1 VSGPDVAHIALALTP
16 GIGAARLSSL
26 LARFETAAAA
36 IRAPT
41 EALRDVPGISLAAA
55 TAIRKADIAWAER
68 LVTRTAELGGR
79 PLTPKDPDFPPAL
92 RVIPDPPTLLF
103 AAGNVAH
110 GANLG
115 LAVVGSR
122 SHTRYG
128 AEVCRHLAGGAA
140 RAGIMIVSGMAR
152 GIDGLAHTAALDV
165 GGATIGVL
173 GNGLGVV
180 YPSANR
186 ALYERMREHGLLITE
201 FPPGERPNAG
211 SFQRRNRLISGLA
224 RATLVVEAR
233 EKSGAFITVDCAL
246 AQGREVLAVPG
257 PITSPASVGCN
268 RLIQSGAKP
277 ALGLRDVL
285 EEFHLTVT
293 PPGAKA
299 LPVDLSPAERRLLA
313 QLEHDSHHVDHLANV
328 LGLTSH
334 ETLSLLTNLE
344 LRGLIE
350 PLPGKVFRLAIADRR
365 LQIPDC

>member
-1 VSGPDVAHIALALTP
+1 VSRPDVAYIALALTP

-26 LARFETAAAA
+26 LARFGTAAAA
-36 IRAPT
+36 IRAPSD
-41 EALRDVPGISLAAA
+41 ALMDVPGISRAAA
-55 TAIRKADIAWAER
+55 TAIRKADAAHAER
-68 LVTRTAELGGR
+68 LIARTAEVGGR
-79 PLTPKDPDFPPAL
+79 PLTPDDPDFPPAL

-110 GANLG
+110 ASSLG

-140 RAGIMIVSGMAR
+140 RAGITIVSGMAR

-186 ALYERMREHGLLITE
+186 ALYDRMREHGLLVTE
-201 FPPGERPNAG
+201 FPPGDRPNAG

-257 PITSPASVGCN
+257 PITSPASLGCN

-293 PPGAKA
+293 PLATTA
-299 LPVDLSPAERRLLA
+299 LPVDLSSNARRLLS
-313 QLEHDSHHVDHLANV
+313 QLQNDSHHVDHLAAA
-328 LGLTSH
+328 LALSSH
-334 ETLSLLTNLE
+334 ETLALLTDLE

-350 PLPGKVFRLAIADRR
+350 PLPGKVFRLANGDRR
-365 LQIPDC
+365 LQISDC

>member
-1 VSGPDVAHIALALTP
+1 MSGPDVAYIALALTP

-36 IRAPT
+36 IRAPA

-55 TAIRKADIAWAER
+55 TAIRKADPARAER
-68 LVTRTAELGGR
+68 LVARTVELGGR
-79 PLTPKDPDFPPAL
+79 PLTPNDLDFPPAL

-103 AAGNVAH
+103 AAGNAAH
-110 GANLG
+110 AANLG

-186 ALYERMREHGLLITE
+186 ALYERMRDHGLLITE

-293 PPGAKA
+293 PPGSKA
-299 LPVDLSPAERRLLA
+299 LPVDLSSAERRLLA
-313 QLEHDSHHVDHLANV
+313 QLEHDSQHVDHLANA

-334 ETLSLLTNLE
+334 ETLALLTGLE

-350 PLPGKVFRLAIADRR
+350 PLPGKVFRRTAAHAL
-365 LQIPDC
+365 P